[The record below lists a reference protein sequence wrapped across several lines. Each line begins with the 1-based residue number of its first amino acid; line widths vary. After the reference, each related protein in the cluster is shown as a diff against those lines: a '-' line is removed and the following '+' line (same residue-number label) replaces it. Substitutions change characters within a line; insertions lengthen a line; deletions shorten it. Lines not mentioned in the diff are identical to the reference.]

1 MAIILSIKVDEME
14 KKIKVLT
21 NEKDS
26 TNLLEVIK
34 EHEEASF
41 SYDEFKTVVLTLLG
55 EIKEKIKIS

>member
-21 NEKDS
+21 NEKES
-26 TNLLEVIK
+26 ANLLEVIK
-34 EHEEASF
+34 EHEEESF
-41 SYDEFKTVVLTLLG
+41 SYDEFKTVVLALLG